1 MSLSSTAKK
10 RYRAIGHRLKPV
22 VSIAEKGLTENVRL
36 ELERALTD
44 HELIKVK
51 VTSTDRKEKKLLTN
65 LICDEL
71 KAECVQSIGH
81 MALFFRKAKQANPK
95 LSNLLRE

>member
-1 MSLSSTAKK
+1 MSLGSAAKK
-10 RYRAIGHRLKPV
+10 HYRAIGHSLKPV

-36 ELERALTD
+36 ELERALND

-51 VTSTDRKEKKLLTN
+51 VLTADQKDKKLLTK

-71 KAECVQSIGH
+71 KTECVQSIGH
-81 MALFFRKAKQANPK
+81 MVLFFKKAKQPNLK